1 MEYPARAED
10 GGQGAY
16 KGGAAVAERL
26 FPILYLELDAV
37 GLAILLIVLFSQ
49 RRTGHGSADQ
59 RYFNALVLGDVA
71 MLALDA
77 AMWLLDGRAFPL
89 ARALLSACSAAY
101 YLVTPLVAC
110 FWLRYCDY
118 RIYRDDGR
126 LRRRRL
132 AYGVPF
138 LLNAALCVSSVWTGA
153 VFYLDAA
160 NVYHRGP
167 WFWAHGVVTLTYV
180 LWALAVIWRKSAAGR
195 LTRRERTYLTLFMAP
210 PAVGVV
216 VQWMFY
222 GVTMLWIMVAVSI
235 LFIYINVQNQQIFSD
250 PLTGLNNRRRFSQYL
265 EMRAQ
270 AIQSEGRRLYA
281 LMLDLDRLKH
291 INDTYGHA
299 AGDRALMRM
308 ADALKRV
315 CAERNDFLARI
326 GGDEFVLLCLRESE
340 DEVRQT
346 VDRLRDCLE
355 ALNALNDEPFAVA
368 FSAGWAEFGKAGCV
382 NAEAVL
388 TAADRHMY
396 AIKSSHERSR
406 GQRR

>member
-1 MEYPARAED
+1 MR
-10 GGQGAY
+10 
-16 KGGAAVAERL
+16 
-26 FPILYLELDAV
+26 
-37 GLAILLIVLFSQ
+37 
-49 RRTGHGSADQ
+49 
-59 RYFNALVLGDVA
+59 
-71 MLALDA
+71 
-77 AMWLLDGRAFPL
+77 
-89 ARALLSACSAAY
+89 
-101 YLVTPLVAC
+101 
-110 FWLRYCDY
+110 
-118 RIYRDDGR
+118 
-126 LRRRRL
+126 
-132 AYGVPF
+132 
-138 LLNAALCVSSVWTGA
+138 
-153 VFYLDAA
+153 
-160 NVYHRGP
+160 
-167 WFWAHGVVTLTYV
+167 
-180 LWALAVIWRKSAAGR
+180 
-195 LTRRERTYLTLFMAP
+195 
-210 PAVGVV
+210 
-216 VQWMFY
+216 
-222 GVTMLWIMVAVSI
+222 WIMVAVSI

-406 GQRR
+406 SQRR

>member
-1 MEYPARAED
+1 M
-10 GGQGAY
+10 
-16 KGGAAVAERL
+16 AERL

-37 GLAILLIVLFSQ
+37 GLAILLIVLFGQ
-49 RRTGHGSADQ
+49 QRTGRGSPDQ
-59 RYFNALVLGDVA
+59 RYFSALVLSGMA
-71 MLALDA
+71 MLALDVF
-77 AMWLLDGRAFPL
+77 MWLLDGRTFPL
-89 ARALLSACSAAY
+89 ARALLSAATAAY
-101 YLVTPLVAC
+101 YLATPLVAY
-110 FWLRYCDY
+110 FWLRYCDHH
-118 RIYRDDGR
+118 IYRDEKR
-126 LRRRRL
+126 LRRRRA
-132 AYGVPF
+132 AYLIPF
-138 LLNAALCVSSVWTGA
+138 LLNAALCVSSIWTGA

-160 NVYHRGP
+160 NVYHRGA
-167 WFWAHGVVTLTYV
+167 WFAAHGVV
-180 LWALAVIWRKSAAGR
+180 ALSYLLCAVWMIWQRASA
-195 LTRRERTYLTLFMAP
+195 RRITPAERVYLTLFMVP
-210 PAVGVV
+210 PAIGVA
-216 VQWMFY
+216 VQWSFY
-222 GVTMLWIMVAVSI
+222 GVTILWIMVAVSI

-265 EMRAQ
+265 DVRAQ
-270 AIQSEGRRLYA
+270 TARPEGQRLYA

-291 INDTYGHA
+291 INDTSGHA

-308 ADALKRV
+308 ADALKRA

-406 GQRR
+406 GGRR

>member
-1 MEYPARAED
+1 M
-10 GGQGAY
+10 
-16 KGGAAVAERL
+16 AA
-26 FPILYLELDAV
+26 
-37 GLAILLIVLFSQ
+37 
-49 RRTGHGSADQ
+49 
-59 RYFNALVLGDVA
+59 
-71 MLALDA
+71 
-77 AMWLLDGRAFPL
+77 GRARTFPL
-89 ARALLSACSAAY
+89 ARALLSVVTAAY
-101 YLVTPLVAC
+101 YLVTPLVAY
-110 FWLRYCDY
+110 FWLRYCDHH
-118 RIYRDDGR
+118 IYRDEKR
-126 LRRRRL
+126 LRRRRA
-132 AYGVPF
+132 AYLIPF
-138 LLNAALCVSSVWTGA
+138 LLNAALCVSSIWTGA

-160 NVYHRGP
+160 NVYHRGA
-167 WFWAHGVVTLTYV
+167 WFAAHGVV
-180 LWALAVIWRKSAAGR
+180 ALSYLLCAVWMIWQRASA
-195 LTRRERTYLTLFMAP
+195 RRITPAERVYLTLFMVP
-210 PAVGVV
+210 PAIGVA
-216 VQWMFY
+216 VQWSFY
-222 GVTMLWIMVAVSI
+222 GVTILWIMVAVSI

-265 EMRAQ
+265 DVRAQ
-270 AIQSEGRRLYA
+270 TALPEGQRLYA